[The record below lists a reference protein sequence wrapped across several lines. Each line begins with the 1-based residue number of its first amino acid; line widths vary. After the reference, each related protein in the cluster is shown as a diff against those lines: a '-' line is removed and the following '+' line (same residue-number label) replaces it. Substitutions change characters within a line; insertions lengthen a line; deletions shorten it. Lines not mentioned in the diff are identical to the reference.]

1 MKRIHASC
9 VVLDRAGKA
18 FGAPHDAGILILGE
32 SGAGKSELVLQFI
45 AQGAVLVADDR
56 VELSVRGGKLIARAP
71 KTLAGLIELRGIGV
85 VKLPYKREAR
95 IALVVR
101 LTNTKIARVPERAFY
116 DAPVKLPQ
124 AARPPLIVQPPGAAL
139 TAKIAAAAGAF
150 AKNRFREEVKK
161 T

>member
-9 VVLDRAGKA
+9 VVLGRAGTA
-18 FGAPHDAGILILGE
+18 FGAPRDAGILILGE

-95 IALVVR
+95 IALVV
-101 LTNTKIARVPERAFY
+101 
-116 DAPVKLPQ
+116 
-124 AARPPLIVQPPGAAL
+124 
-139 TAKIAAAAGAF
+139 
-150 AKNRFREEVKK
+150 
-161 T
+161 